1 MSTRY
6 NECLPNTWDDL
17 IVFQRY
23 HSIHAKGGSLQD
35 LEKVV
40 EERYVRVAHSV

>member
-1 MSTRY
+1 LHIRS
-6 NECLPNTWDDL
+6 EL
-17 IVFQRY
+17 IVLQKY

-40 EERYVRVAHSV
+40 EER